1 MDYHEFIA
9 SKKHRLAF
17 QGMKP
22 NVERFPLFPFQQ
34 KITTWAIERGRAAL
48 WLDTGLGKTRQ
59 QLVWAQHVVEQAG
72 DVLIFAPL
80 AVAAQTKEEARRV
93 GIHATVVRE
102 ADEVQ
107 EGINICNYERLHLMP
122 MDRFAGVVLDES
134 SILKGVDGKTR
145 QALNNA
151 CASIPYRLCCT
162 ATPAPNDT
170 MELANHAEFLGVM
183 SRLEMLSTYFMHD
196 GGSTANWRLKR
207 HAVRDFWAWVGTW
220 AVALTHPLAL
230 GDQTPGY
237 TLPPITIRHH
247 MLQTQGYSEGYTLFP
262 MEATT
267 LTEQRAARRAGLPQR
282 IEYVAKMVNAQSQ
295 ESWLIWCDLNEEGD
309 QMERLIA
316 GSVQVAGKDHPDVKE
331 SRMQAFT
338 KGIAPIL
345 VSKVGICGFG
355 MNWQHCH
362 NVVFVGVS
370 HSFEGWYQAIRRC
383 WRFGQQHPV
392 TVHMVFTDV
401 EMPIVRNLE
410 RKRLEAENMQ
420 HAMQDHLLSFFTQA
434 TRREHAPTQHITIP
448 AWITEEA

>member
-1 MDYHEFIA
+1 MTYEDFIA
-9 SKKHRLAF
+9 SKRRNQAF
-17 QGMKP
+17 PGLIP
-22 NVERFPLFPFQQ
+22 STWRSSLFPFQHQ
-34 KITTWAIERGRAAL
+34 VTTWAIERGRAAL

-80 AVAAQTKEEARRV
+80 SVAAQTQGEAHRIGLHV
-93 GIHATVVRE
+93 TIARE
-102 ADEVQ
+102 ADDIR

-122 MDRFAGVVLDES
+122 MERFRGVVLDES
-134 SILKGVDGKTR
+134 SILKGIDGKTR
-145 QALNNA
+145 RALNEA

-207 HAVRDFWAWVGTW
+207 HAVRDFWAWVSTW

-237 TLPPITIRHH
+237 DLPPLTIQHH
-247 MLQTQGYSEGYTLFP
+247 ILQTQGYSEGHTLFP

-267 LTEQRAARRAGLPQR
+267 LTEQRAARRAGLSQR
-282 IEYVAKMVNAQSQ
+282 IEYVAKMVNAQAQ
-295 ESWLIWCDLNEEGD
+295 ESWLIWCDLNDEGD
-309 QMERLIA
+309 QLERLIP

-331 SRMQAFT
+331 ARMQAFT
-338 KGIAPIL
+338 EGIALIL
-345 VSKVGICGFG
+345 VSKVGICGLG

-410 RKRLEAENMQ
+410 RKRLEAEQMQ
-420 HAMQDHLLSFFTQA
+420 HAMQEHLLSFFTQA